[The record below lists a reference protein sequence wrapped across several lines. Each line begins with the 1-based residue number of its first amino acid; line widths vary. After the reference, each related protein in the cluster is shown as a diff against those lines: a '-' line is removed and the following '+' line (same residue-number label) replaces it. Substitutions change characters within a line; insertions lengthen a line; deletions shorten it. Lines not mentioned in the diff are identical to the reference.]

1 MGATYNI
8 LLKIHH
14 LQHLVKGTL
23 FFFFTI
29 LSFFFSSLQMWN
41 NKYDCHNLVLKPTPF
56 CFIYFCFHDP
66 VDSVLIK
73 AVRQQSSLFL
83 QTMDAVEFA

>member
-1 MGATYNI
+1 
-8 LLKIHH
+8 
-14 LQHLVKGTL
+14 
-23 FFFFTI
+23 
-29 LSFFFSSLQMWN
+29 MWN
-41 NKYDCHNLVLKPTPF
+41 NTYDCHNLVLKPTPF

-73 AVRQQSSLFL
+73 VVRQQSSLFL

>member
-1 MGATYNI
+1 
-8 LLKIHH
+8 
-14 LQHLVKGTL
+14 
-23 FFFFTI
+23 
-29 LSFFFSSLQMWN
+29 MWN

-56 CFIYFCFHDP
+56 YFTYFCFHDP

-73 AVRQQSSLFL
+73 AVRQQFSLFW

>member
-8 LLKIHH
+8 LLKIICS
-14 LQHLVKGTL
+14 

-29 LSFFFSSLQMWN
+29 LFSLQMWN

-56 CFIYFCFHDP
+56 YFTYFCFHDP
-66 VDSVLIK
+66 VDSVLIE
-73 AVRQQSSLFL
+73 AVRQQFSLFW

>member
-1 MGATYNI
+1 MGATYI

-14 LQHLVKGTL
+14 LQRLVKDTL
-23 FFFFTI
+23 FFFYD
-29 LSFFFSSLQMWN
+29 SFFFSLQMWN
-41 NKYDCHNLVLKPTPF
+41 NKYNCRNLVLKPTPF
-56 CFIYFCFHDP
+56 YFTYFCFHDP

-73 AVRQQSSLFL
+73 AVRQQFSLFW

>member
-8 LLKIHH
+8 LLKI
-14 LQHLVKGTL
+14 LC
-23 FFFFTI
+23 FFFTI
-29 LSFFFSSLQMWN
+29 LSFFFSLQMWN